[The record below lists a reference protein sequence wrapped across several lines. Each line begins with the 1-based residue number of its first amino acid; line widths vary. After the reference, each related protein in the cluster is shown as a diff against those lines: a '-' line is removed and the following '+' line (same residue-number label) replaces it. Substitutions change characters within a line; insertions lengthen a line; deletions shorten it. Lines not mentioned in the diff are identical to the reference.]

1 MIPKVISKM
10 SMQQIISL
18 NAIITCQHPSSNLYS
33 FHGKMEVK
41 NENNETIRSGYLTIN
56 NLLLRGSRLKDT
68 DYIIG
73 CAIYTGHDTKLSL
86 NSKITS
92 KKMSTSEK

>member
-1 MIPKVISKM
+1 MIPKVLSNM
-10 SMQQIISL
+10 SMQEIISL
-18 NAIITCQHPSSNLYS
+18 NAIVTCQHPSSNLYS
-33 FHGKMEVK
+33 FHGKMEIK
-41 NENNETIRSGYLTIN
+41 DENNETIRSGYLTIN

>member
-1 MIPKVISKM
+1 M

-18 NAIITCQHPSSNLYS
+18 NAIVTCQHPSSNLYS

-92 KKMSTSEK
+92 KKISTSEK

>member
-1 MIPKVISKM
+1 MIPKILTKM
-10 SMQQIISL
+10 TMQQIASME
-18 NAIITCQHPSSNLYS
+18 ATVTCQHPSSDLYA
-33 FHGKMEVK
+33 FHGKLQINNGT
-41 NENNETIRSGYLTIN
+41 NEIANGHLTIN

-86 NSKITS
+86 NSKIKS
-92 KKMSTSEK
+92 NKFSTAEK